1 MLYFAS
7 DHRGFALK
15 EEIKKYLQQKKIPY
29 EDLGNDKFEPL
40 DDAIDFVS
48 LVGQKLQLNP
58 TDMGIVICG
67 SGVAVC
73 VAANKFKNVRCG
85 LGFSPDQVR
94 SAKSHDN
101 INVHKIWL
109 QNF

>member
-40 DDAIDFVS
+40 DDAID
-48 LVGQKLQLNP
+48 
-58 TDMGIVICG
+58 
-67 SGVAVC
+67 
-73 VAANKFKNVRCG
+73 
-85 LGFSPDQVR
+85 
-94 SAKSHDN
+94 
-101 INVHKIWL
+101 
-109 QNF
+109 